1 MKYEEAKRYTIY
13 KFMTYDTK
21 TELSGMHSI
30 MQEHFFVIS
39 SSSGGSIHINL
50 LRKIKIWG

>member
-1 MKYEEAKRYTIY
+1 MKYEEAKRYTIS

-30 MQEHFFVIS
+30 MQEHFYVS
-39 SSSGGSIHINL
+39 SSSGGRIQINL
-50 LRKIKIWG
+50 LRKMKIWD